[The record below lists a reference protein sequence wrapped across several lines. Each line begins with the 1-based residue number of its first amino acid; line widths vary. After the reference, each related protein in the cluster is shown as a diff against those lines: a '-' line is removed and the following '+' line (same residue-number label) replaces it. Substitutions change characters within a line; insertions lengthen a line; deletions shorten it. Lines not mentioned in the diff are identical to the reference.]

1 MKEQQRDVGEARG
14 VGAPGE
20 SKEWEGGEEASKL
33 WQNIVSR
40 TDKNMKLSPH
50 LDTLCWNQR
59 VNVGKI
65 FF

>member
-33 WQNIVSR
+33 
-40 TDKNMKLSPH
+40 
-50 LDTLCWNQR
+50 
-59 VNVGKI
+59 
-65 FF
+65 